1 MISSGLRLP
10 PKRTNLGD
18 ILQAASN
25 VFGAMGYP
33 ATCQTI
39 RTITP
44 GANYSQDVCTVQG
57 SADLHDAGLTLNMTP
72 AQIQA
77 GLDYEKAV
85 RASLQANQPGW
96 NPVQILTGREAPIT
110 APIFDRATS
119 VATSTPVQSQ
129 NVVPSSA
136 VATSTNPV
144 TQSQQNSLLTTVTNA
159 ISSVVNSVVDAV
171 TPAVSATDILTPKVA
186 TDSPY
191 NGPYQTNA
199 PYVNQFFDKLQKT
212 VAIGDFDIPI
222 WALGAVGIV
231 GLIGTV
237 KVIGDGRN
245 RRGRV

>member
-1 MISSGLRLP
+1 MIS
-10 PKRTNLGD
+10 LGD
-18 ILQAASN
+18 VNQDASN
-25 VFGAMGYP
+25 VFGAMGLP

-44 GANYSQDVCTVQG
+44 GANYSQNVCTVQG
-57 SADLHDAGLTLNMTP
+57 SADLHDANLTLNQSP

-85 RASLQANQPGW
+85 RASLQANQSGW
-96 NPVQILTGREAPIT
+96 NPVQILSGREAPIT
-110 APIFDRATS
+110 APIFNRAAS

-129 NVVPSSA
+129 NVVPSNA

-144 TQSQQNSLLTTVTNA
+144 IQAQPSLLSTVTNA
-159 ISSVVNSVVDAV
+159 ISNAVNSVVDAV
-171 TPAVSATDILTPKVA
+171 TPTVVSATDILTPKVA
-186 TDSPY
+186 IDSPY

-212 VAIGDFDIPI
+212 VAIGNFDIPI

-231 GLIGTV
+231 GLIGTT
-237 KVIGDGRN
+237 KVMGDGRN